1 MLCTYTTKAKYKIP
15 KKILL
20 FSYWPDCTYTHSKDQ
35 FMRVFISSFS
45 SCFHSY
51 FDLLHILFLS
61 SVNTLYQNMDRI
73 SETLQTLSSRTTS
86 NSDYPHA
93 TEIKQGLIPVFDAKS
108 LNGSYLVEKLL
119 LQEVDINDPTSD
131 PTDHDLEI
139 LSELCEPEGLTEEG
153 KASNFLKNYR
163 HQIEEIVH
171 SLSLEGPGVCIV
183 EDVFSEEYM
192 EKFQS
197 WVDDYLT
204 KDTSSKKDHFAFGT
218 NKRIWRLPEK
228 LPPSLLYSYLR
239 YDASSS
245 EDTSPVFNHVID
257 RSDRIE
263 FWREGREKMYEN
275 VLDSSANIISAVWL
289 STRSCQ
295 RGRLNWPTLTIR
307 LAFLRFVLG
316 LTQLYINKIGLEDN
330 IKVVIC

>member
-1 MLCTYTTKAKYKIP
+1 MLPREPNIRFHTKNF
-15 KKILL
+15 ILFVL
-20 FSYWPDCTYTHSKDQ
+20 TRLYNHSIDQ
-35 FMRVFISSFS
+35 IKRVFISSFS
-45 SCFHSY
+45 SCFHS
-51 FDLLHILFLS
+51 DLLYILFLS
-61 SVNTLYQNMDRI
+61 LVHKYILSEQKMDRI

-131 PTDHDLEI
+131 PTDLDLEI
-139 LSELCEPEGLTEEG
+139 LSELCELEGLTETG

-197 WVDDYLT
+197 WVEDYLT
-204 KDTSSKKDHFAFGT
+204 TDTSSKKDHFAFGT

-228 LPPSLLYSYLR
+228 LPPSLLYTYLR

-257 RSDRIE
+257 RS
-263 FWREGREKMYEN
+263 N
-275 VLDSSANIISAVWL
+275 
-289 STRSCQ
+289 
-295 RGRLNWPTLTIR
+295 
-307 LAFLRFVLG
+307 
-316 LTQLYINKIGLEDN
+316 
-330 IKVVIC
+330 